1 MTGMK
6 TVAWIDGAVELI
18 DQTLLPQE
26 FVKRTLRTSD
36 EVAHAI
42 KVMQVRGAPAIGV
55 AAAMG
60 MALAAGE
67 CDAASGDELV
77 GFLEKRG
84 REFKAI
90 RPTAVN
96 LAWAVDRILAA
107 ARDRRHLPAADLRRY
122 LELEAQVMAAEDVEI
137 NRALGKNGVPLFP
150 DAGDVLT
157 ICNTGSLATVEFGTA
172 LGCIRAA
179 IEAGK
184 RLHVWVCET
193 RPRLQGARLNAW
205 ELLRDEIPFTVITD
219 SMAAHFMQQGRVD
232 LVITGADRI
241 AANGDTVNKIG
252 TYSLAVLAH
261 HHRIPFHVAAPVST
275 IDPRTPTGQAIPIEE
290 RDPEEVTHVLGR
302 QITPN
307 GVVVANPAF
316 DMTPAHLIRRIVT
329 ERAVLQAPYDR
340 AISALFA
347 QNPTVLS

>member
-1 MTGMK
+1 MK
-6 TVAWIDGAVELI
+6 TVAWIDGVVEMI
-18 DQTLLPQE
+18 DQTCLPQE
-26 FVKRTLRTSD
+26 FVKLTLRRSD

-67 CDAASGDELV
+67 SDATTGDELV
-77 GFLEKRG
+77 AYLEARG
-84 REFKAI
+84 KEFKAV

-96 LAWAVDRILAA
+96 LAWAVNRILAA
-107 ARDRRHLPAADLRRY
+107 ARDRRHLGAQDLRRY
-122 LELEAQVMAAEDVEI
+122 LELEAQVMASEDVEI
-137 NRALGKNGVPLFP
+137 NRAMGQNGVSLFP
-150 DAGDVLT
+150 ESGDVLT

-179 IEAGK
+179 VQAGK

-205 ELLRDEIPFTVITD
+205 ELLQDEIPFTVITD
-219 SMAAHFMQQGRVD
+219 SMAAHFMQQHRVD
-232 LVITGADRI
+232 LVIAGADRI
-241 AANGDTVNKIG
+241 AANGDAVNKIG

-261 HHRIPFHVAAPVST
+261 HHKIPFYIAAPVST
-275 IDPRTPTGQAIPIEE
+275 IDPRTPAGQAIPIEE

-302 QITPN
+302 QITPD
-307 GVVVANPAF
+307 GVMVANPAF

-329 ERAVLQAPYDR
+329 ERALLQAPYDR

-347 QNPTVLS
+347 QSSSVLS